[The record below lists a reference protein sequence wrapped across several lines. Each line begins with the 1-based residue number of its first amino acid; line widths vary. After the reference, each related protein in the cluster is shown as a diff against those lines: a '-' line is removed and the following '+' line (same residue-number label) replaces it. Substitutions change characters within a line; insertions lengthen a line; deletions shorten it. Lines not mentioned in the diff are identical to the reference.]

1 MMAPQLEKV
10 QEERKGQI
18 RFVYKFF
25 PLSAHPHGEIAA
37 RAGIAAWVQNKFW
50 PMHHKMFQN
59 REHLE
64 QSDLDSYAKEIGLD
78 LQKFHTDM
86 QSKETN
92 DRLARDKKLAESLE
106 VRGTPTI
113 YINGRDYNPQ
123 NDLNDWLNLEGAA
136 PGAPPPPSP
145 TIAPIATNA
154 VAVPNHKTDAGTL
167 DAAKK

>member
-1 MMAPQLEKV
+1 
-10 QEERKGQI
+10 
-18 RFVYKFF
+18 
-25 PLSAHPHGEIAA
+25 
-37 RAGIAAWVQNKFW
+37 
-50 PMHHKMFQN
+50 
-59 REHLE
+59 
-64 QSDLDSYAKEIGLD
+64 
-78 LQKFHTDM
+78 M